1 MVNAEG
7 SDSSALDNMLQ
18 ILVQGG
24 MNIFRAIRMVVP
36 PAWQNVQIQDPD
48 IRAFHEFN
56 SMHMESWDG
65 PAGIALAVRD
75 FAIGFLDRNGLRPSR
90 YQVEKNGIVTIA
102 SEARNPVPK
111 NILEKVELSP
121 GGIIAINKKQVI
133 S

>member
-1 MVNAEG
+1 MCIRDSWYLAQPFRMLAHNGEINAIRGNRNWVKARSTKFKTPILPKLHEFQELVNAEG

-56 SMHMESWDG
+56 
-65 PAGIALAVRD
+65 
-75 FAIGFLDRNGLRPSR
+75 
-90 YQVEKNGIVTIA
+90 
-102 SEARNPVPK
+102 
-111 NILEKVELSP
+111 
-121 GGIIAINKKQVI
+121 
-133 S
+133 